1 MHLRIENRAHSNGA
15 KMAKALQFVDPK
27 DLIIVGLD
35 TDATEEA
42 VLYDERIKLEV
53 SEDLIK
59 NIAYYGVKSP
69 ILVRQ
74 DGTKWVVVDG
84 RQRTRAARIANL
96 RAAERGEMVQK
107 VPVLPCV
114 GNDATITGIMV
125 STNEQRVDDDVLVKA
140 LKAARMLEFGS
151 DKSEICV
158 AFGRT
163 PQTINAWLRLAQAH
177 PSVHA
182 AIRSGQVSTSAGI
195 ELAALER
202 DEQVA
207 KLNVLTAEIVA
218 VEESGASKSQV
229 TTKSAR
235 ETKGDRKVQPGVKRS
250 WVAKALKSK
259 AFKSLKPSQRE
270 VLSWFATGVAGK
282 DSWMQAFVN
291 SVTVEWGV
299 DELEADAAAEVE
311 AASEVAVE
319 ATSEAAVE
327 AAPAT
332 PPAAEVKE
340 PIVET
345 VVESNG
351 DKVTVTILEAPAQA
365 APVVVA
371 PAADDEGVQF

>member
-1 MHLRIENRAHSNGA
+1 MHPRIENRAHSNGA

-35 TDATEEA
+35 TEATEGT

-74 DGTKWVVVDG
+74 DATKLVVVDG

-96 RAAERGEMVQK
+96 RAAERGEMIQK

-311 AASEVAVE
+311 V
-319 ATSEAAVE
+319 AVE

-371 PAADDEGVQF
+371 PVGDDEGVQF